1 MKIKFTAEQKKV
13 LAEKMKEARKYAGSE
28 RDMFIART
36 IGDVYDVELP
46 IPEVIESISRTE
58 RAGVGEHVYYNA
70 PASITKKVNTL
81 TSDCAV
87 TQTKVTPNTRTE
99 VDWTDLAS
107 EEVYVCLHEWLKADH
122 NVLQFNAEAIS
133 EAMDRAEIY
142 GVLSLVDAGAT
153 SEGNLFTESSGSNG
167 KFTYPDLVAMARSVA
182 KYGRE
187 LVLITGGNVTTDVQ
201 LLNYDADKNQAVSI
215 FDVVT
220 KHIPIE
226 ELAVTI
232 GGSPTTVISADVAY
246 LVAVADAKNNRSLIF
261 ARRQT
266 TDLNDMIDTQ
276 AMDANKERVVVSSGN
291 GMNVGSARKLAKG
304 FVGFEEYSATSI
316 NDKVFAKYTRS

>member
-46 IPEVIESISRTE
+46 IPEVIESIARTE
-58 RAGVGEHVYYNA
+58 RVGVGEHVYFLA
-70 PASITKKVNTL
+70 PDNITKKVNKL
-81 TSDCAV
+81 TTDCAV
-87 TQTKVTPNTRTE
+87 TQQRVTPKTRTE
-99 VDWTDLAS
+99 VEWTDLAS

-122 NVLQFNAEAIS
+122 NVLRFNAEAIS
-133 EAMDRAEIY
+133 EAMDRQEIY
-142 GVLSLVDAGAT
+142 GALSLVDAGAVG
-153 SEGNLFTESSGSNG
+153 EGNVITSASGA
-167 KFTYPDLVAMARSVA
+167 KFTFPDLVAMARSVA

-215 FDVVT
+215 FDIVT

-226 ELAVTI
+226 ELNVTI
-232 GGSPTTVISADVAY
+232 DGTEVTVIDPDVAY
-246 LVAVADAKNNRSLIF
+246 VVAVSDAKQNRSLIF
-261 ARRQT
+261 ARRR
-266 TDLNDMIDTQ
+266 TDELNEMADTEY
-276 AMDANKERVVVSSGN
+276 MDANKERVVVSSGN
-291 GMNVGSARKLAKG
+291 GMNIGNARKLAKG

-316 NDKVFAKYTRS
+316 NDKTYSKYIRS